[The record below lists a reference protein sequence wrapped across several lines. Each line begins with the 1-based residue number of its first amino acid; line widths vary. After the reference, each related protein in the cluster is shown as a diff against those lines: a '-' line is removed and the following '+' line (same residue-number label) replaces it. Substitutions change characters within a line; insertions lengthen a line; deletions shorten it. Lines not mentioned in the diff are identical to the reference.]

1 MGTESEDD
9 FIRLFE
15 DLDFTSSKLGKT
27 VKAKNE
33 IMAKIITH
41 LDEIDFQL
49 KDSESDLLGDAMS
62 I

>member
-33 IMAKIITH
+33 IMEKIITH